1 MSCSVSVIASSSG
14 SRAPLRSWGSRSP
27 KRAKLTKCLPAK
39 LSLGS
44 LIGQLRARPA
54 MERCLAMWYATASK
68 AVRSALEPWESLKAV
83 TELLA
88 SKVFSCCCIMAWVM
102 DPCTRVFLYLRSSVC
117 AKAPSVRSEAEAGKR
132 AERGSGQVAGSG
144 AWSSLTTSACAA
156 AAEGAR
162 LILRSK

>member
-1 MSCSVSVIASSSG
+1 MFASEAELGIPNRAVEGRSSDG
-14 SRAPLRSWGSRSP
+14 
-27 KRAKLTKCLPAK
+27 
-39 LSLGS
+39 
-44 LIGQLRARPA
+44 A
-54 MERCLAMWYATASK
+54 MAC
-68 AVRSALEPWESLKAV
+68 
-83 TELLA
+83 
-88 SKVFSCCCIMAWVM
+88 VM

-162 LILRSK
+162 LILRSKKYSEAAASRIPAQ